1 MKLGLK
7 IVDFKDKTCAFPAPK
22 LETCPTLTL
31 QSSAVPTV
39 PPTGRIRW
47 RLGDTGV
54 SSEATGG
61 DTSNRGTLGTA
72 PQLGMVMVTLQ
83 ILEENRQLLSLLVKS
98 KKSQTLNM
106 SDEKAPLIWNWY
118 SVFGVLGSEL
128 GGLAASLDSASDLSQ
143 RLWVWDGSLAAL
155 RHRLWF
161 HLQHVGNTRL
171 RLNEGSYKRPTLQEQ
186 KVQTTMVADAPEIW
200 METHARLIQHLNVAS
215 SMQWWWNGWF
225 WFMPSSKNQIFS
237 DFWNMSEALMEPGGM
252 CFDFWEIGTEG
263 LWC

>member
-1 MKLGLK
+1 MTSHANPNFAKQ
-7 IVDFKDKTCAFPAPK
+7 C
-22 LETCPTLTL
+22 
-31 QSSAVPTV
+31 SSYRSTN
-39 PPTGRIRW
+39 RKIRW

-106 SDEKAPLIWNWY
+106 SDEKTPLIWNWY

-143 RLWVWDGSLAAL
+143 RLWLWDGSLAAL

-186 KVQTTMVADAPEIW
+186 KVQTAMMADAPKMW
-200 METHARLIQHLNVAS
+200 METRARLIQHLNVAS
-215 SMQWWWNGWF
+215 SIQYLRNGWF
-225 WFMPSSKNQIFS
+225 WFMASSNNLIFS
-237 DFWNMSEALMEPGGM
+237 NL
-252 CFDFWEIGTEG
+252 
-263 LWC
+263 